1 MKRCCECWSHL
12 RYGLWLPVSL
22 RGPFRQNS
30 AQLLLSQLRLLPT
43 QSPHT
48 GSSVDIY
55 IFTWADHWD
64 RVRNDTMQHQYNS
77 QGNLTTEISHT
88 RRDTWQQAR
97 GRNIFSSCRL
107 NLNESCLRLDAGDR
121 FEWDSV
127 VSVSW
132 GMLMSVR
139 NAQLADTN
147 KYIFHSSRKQW
158 NIKGECKIYRMFS
171 CWSDVCLKASSR
183 IIAKCRRNNLVNV

>member
-30 AQLLLSQLRLLPT
+30 AQLLSQWRLLPT

-55 IFTWADHWD
+55 IFTWGDHWD
-64 RVRNDTMQHQYNS
+64 RVRNDNTMQHQYNS

-107 NLNESCLRLDAGDR
+107 NLNKSCLRLMMLAIDLSEIQWRERAEGCWGLSVMPSLQTR
-121 FEWDSV
+121 HKQIYFSFEQKTVEYKRW
-127 VSVSW
+127 
-132 GMLMSVR
+132 M
-139 NAQLADTN
+139 Q
-147 KYIFHSSRKQW
+147 
-158 NIKGECKIYRMFS
+158 NIQ
-171 CWSDVCLKASSR
+171 DV
-183 IIAKCRRNNLVNV
+183 